1 MSSIFEGANILVS
14 STNYSNMGQVFLEQG
29 ELFDV
34 VFPADS
40 NFTIGDPV
48 TATIYHRNGILTFQ
62 STVIGTIDERILMI
76 KPSRDTSLLNRRQH
90 QRYDVNLPA
99 KVKIDQNE
107 LNATVMDISAGGLRF
122 QSDKYI
128 EEGME
133 LDFTLGSASNFAGK
147 GIVRRVQLK
156 EGIFE
161 FGLEFVLTPDLQRNL
176 EQYLIRYE
184 QLKEAMNEA

>member
-1 MSSIFEGANILVS
+1 MSIFEGANILVS
-14 STNYSNMGQVFLEQG
+14 STNYSNMGQVYLEQG

-62 STVIGTIDERILMI
+62 STVIGTIDDRILMI

-90 QRYDVNLPA
+90 TRYDVNLPA
-99 KVKIDQNE
+99 RVILDEENDLQ
-107 LNATVMDISAGGLRF
+107 ATVKDISAGGLRF

-128 EEGME
+128 EEGLE
-133 LDFTLGSASNFAGK
+133 VDFTLGTSNFTGR
-147 GIVRRVQLK
+147 GIVRRVQLR
-156 EGIFE
+156 EGVFE
-161 FGLEFVLTPDLQRNL
+161 FGIEFVLTPELQRSL
-176 EQYLIRYE
+176 EQYLVRYE
-184 QLKEAMNEA
+184 QVKQMSN

>member
-99 KVKIDQNE
+99 KVKVDKNE
-107 LNATVMDISAGGLRF
+107 LSATVMDISAGGLRF

-133 LDFTLGSASNFAGK
+133 LDFTLGSQSHFTGK

-156 EGIFE
+156 EGVFE

-184 QLKEAMNEA
+184 QVKDAMNEA

>member
-1 MSSIFEGANILVS
+1 MSIFEGANILVS
-14 STNYSNMGQVFLEQG
+14 STNFSNMGQVYLEQG

-62 STVIGTIDERILMI
+62 STVIGTIDDRILMI

-99 KVKIDQNE
+99 KVKIEDGE
-107 LNATVMDISAGGLRF
+107 LAATVKDISAGGLRF

-133 LDFTLGSASNFAGK
+133 IDFTLATSNFTGK

-156 EGIFE
+156 EGVFE
-161 FGLEFVLTPDLQRNL
+161 FGLEFVLTTELQRSL
-176 EQYLIRYE
+176 EQYLVRYE
-184 QLKEAMNEA
+184 QVKQATN